1 VTWSDIGHVLF
12 WMVVI
17 NIVARPFRPV
27 FEFVWNVT
35 FFIMFVFLVLFGI
48 CLWGESQ
55 HLDRCLK

>member
-1 VTWSDIGHVLF
+1 VTWSDIAHVLF

-35 FFIMFVFLVLFGI
+35 LGIIFALLGVFLL
-48 CLWGESQ
+48 CLWQEGTQRFFE
-55 HLDRCLK
+55 K